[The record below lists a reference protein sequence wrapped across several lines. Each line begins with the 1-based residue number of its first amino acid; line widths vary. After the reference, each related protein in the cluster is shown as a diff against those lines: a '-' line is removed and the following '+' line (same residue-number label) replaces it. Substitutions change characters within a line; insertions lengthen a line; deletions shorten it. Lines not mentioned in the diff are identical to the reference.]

1 MVGLAA
7 VTAVGPA
14 ALAEGAGASLIPD
27 ARLVGVASFGP
38 AALTPTAAPIK
49 ALAFDA
55 FPIFDPRPVAAL
67 AETLLGAK
75 AQELLNLWR
84 SRQFEYQWLRALSGT
99 YQDFWSV
106 TNDALTFAAHTLQ
119 TELSE
124 DQRQQLMDSY
134 LHLKVWPD
142 VLPALQAFK
151 QKGLKLVFLSN
162 MTEKMLRANIKVN
175 NLDGYFDE
183 VLSTDQVR
191 SYKPGRGAY
200 QLAVDKLK
208 LRPSEIGFVA
218 FAGWDACG
226 AKAFGYPTYWV
237 NRQGQAAEEL
247 GAAPDWT
254 GRGLSDLLSII
265 K

>member
-1 MVGLAA
+1 MGTDTLAA
-7 VTAVGPA
+7 A
-14 ALAEGAGASLIPD
+14 ADTMMGAATSESLAGRSGAISGAP
-27 ARLVGVASFGP
+27 LVSEVRPGSA
-38 AALTPTAAPIK
+38 TIK

-55 FPIFDPRPVAAL
+55 FPIFDPRPVAAV

-75 AQELLNLWR
+75 AQELMSLWR
-84 SRQFEYQWLRALSGT
+84 SRQFEYQWLRVLSGT

-119 TELSE
+119 IELSE
-124 DQRQQLMDSY
+124 DQRRQLMDSY

-162 MTEKMLRANIKVN
+162 MTGKMLRANIKVN
-175 NLDGYFDE
+175 NLDEYFDE

-191 SYKPGRGAY
+191 NYKPGRGAY
-200 QLAVDKLK
+200 QLAVDKLR
-208 LRPSEIGFVA
+208 LRASEIGFVA

-237 NRQGQAAEEL
+237 NRQGQANEEL
-247 GAAPDWT
+247 GMAPDWM
-254 GRGLSDLLSII
+254 GRGLSDLASQLA
-265 K
+265 